1 MKKSILIAC
10 AAFIVTALFGCQSV
24 PEHISEELD
33 ARQLIQLG
41 QDNYDLHH
49 YKAAQKYFNTV
60 LERYGDDPK
69 HYIEAKYELGHL
81 FLKLKNYRSAWNNFT
96 EIQKIYENV
105 PMGLPGSYKILCGIE
120 LAKIPQDK
128 IKEFES
134 QPQIYESGDAQNNQ
148 EAERMRAGAER
159 QMLEQEEEAAR
170 QAAAQ
175 EQSAPLL
182 QRTPPAEPSI
192 EAAPQQSPAPAQESQ
207 ETPAKEESEAPAK
220 SAEPQESAPADAQ
233 AKEAA
238 SEESAPEASSNE

>member
-1 MKKSILIAC
+1 MKKSIFIAC

-159 QMLEQEEEAAR
+159 QMLEQEEEAA
-170 QAAAQ
+170 AQ

-207 ETPAKEESEAPAK
+207 EAPAKEESEAPAK

-238 SEESAPEASSNE
+238 SEESAQQPAQSED